1 MLRHSTNV
9 FPFTLI
15 LILICLVMS
24 DTTLGVLSKTE
35 KPVQRSALLKEKII
49 KQQQVKEVCGK
60 DKNCLL
66 LGPGYKLNREHAI
79 GLVTLLAEL
88 DRHR

>member
-15 LILICLVMS
+15 LILICLVMPE
-24 DTTLGVLSKTE
+24 TTLGLLSKTE
-35 KPVQRSALLKEKII
+35 KPVQRSALLEEKII
-49 KQQQVKEVCGK
+49 KQQQIKEVCGK
-60 DKNCLL
+60 DINCQLF
-66 LGPGYKLNREHAI
+66 GPDYKLNREHAI

-88 DRHR
+88 DRQR